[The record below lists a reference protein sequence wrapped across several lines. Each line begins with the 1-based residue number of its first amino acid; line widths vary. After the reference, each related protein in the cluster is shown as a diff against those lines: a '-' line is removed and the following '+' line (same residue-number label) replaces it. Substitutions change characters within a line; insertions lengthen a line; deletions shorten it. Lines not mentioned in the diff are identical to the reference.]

1 MTGATIPDVRR
12 PPRALLATL
21 LGVSTMTIMAS
32 ATITPALPGME
43 AHFAAEPHARLLVR
57 LVLTL
62 PGLAIMLAA
71 PLLARLS
78 GRTGRVP
85 VLVACLLLYIVGGG
99 SGLVLDSLPALLAGR
114 ALLGV
119 GIAGIM
125 TTSTALLAD
134 HHAPGEHGRVLG
146 LQGAAMGFGG
156 VVALLLGGVLA
167 AVSWRGPFAVYLL
180 AVPVLVLVLRYVPEA
195 VPSPP
200 DPSAAETPWTPR
212 VLGLYALMFLGVVV
226 FYTVPTQAPFWLA
239 EVGDAGP
246 AVTGALIAAVNL
258 VMTLVGLNF
267 RRLRARW
274 DFPVLVTAMFA
285 AFAVGLVVL
294 GAAGALGVAALG
306 MVVVGLGIGLQNP
319 AINGWVVASV
329 VPTARTK
336 ALGMLTSALF
346 LGQFASPLLAQP
358 VVDAAGLGRTFVFA
372 GVLAAAVA
380 VVLGGTRSLRARRRR
395 PQGAGLSRARR
406 GPRRGGR

>member
-1 MTGATIPDVRR
+1 MTANTVADVRR
-12 PPRALLATL
+12 PPRSLLVTL

-43 AHFAAEPHARLLVR
+43 RHFAGEPHAQLLVR

-62 PGLAIMLAA
+62 PGLLIMLSA

-85 VLVACLLLYIVGGG
+85 VLVACLALYTAGGG
-99 SGLVLDSLPALLAGR
+99 SGLVLDSLSGLLVGR

-134 HHAPGEHGRVLG
+134 HHPTGEHGRVLG

-167 AVSWRGPFAVYLL
+167 AGSWRGPFAVYLL
-180 AVPVLVLVLRYVPEA
+180 AVPLLVLVLRFVPEA
-195 VPSPP
+195 TAQPSEGV
-200 DPSAAETPWTPR
+200 AEGTPWQR
-212 VLGLYALMFLGVVV
+212 RSLGLYALMFLGVVA

-239 EVGDAGP
+239 EVGGAGP
-246 AVTGALIAAVNL
+246 AVAGALIAAVNL
-258 VMTLVGLNF
+258 VMTLVGLNY

-274 DFPVLVTAMFA
+274 DFPVLATVMFA
-285 AFAVGLVVL
+285 ALAVGLVL
-294 GAAGALGVAALG
+294 IGSAGTLWIAGLG
-306 MVVVGLGIGLQNP
+306 MVVVGVGIGLQNP
-319 AINGWVVASV
+319 TVNGWLVASV
-329 VPTARTK
+329 SPGARTK
-336 ALGMLTSALF
+336 ALGLLTSALF
-346 LGQFASPLLAQP
+346 LGQFSSPLIAQP
-358 VVDAAGLGRTFVFA
+358 VIDTVGLGTTFVLA
-372 GVLAAAVA
+372 GALAAVVTVA
-380 VVLGGTRSLRARRRR
+380 LVVITRPPRRR
-395 PQGAGLSRARR
+395 
-406 GPRRGGR
+406 